1 MNRAI
6 ISKNSFYILNRFYT
20 TDTTDTTDTFIKSY
34 IHTYSITNATKC
46 SEFIAYINKL
56 YIIWNISQKSFYDTI
71 NAYGILILLM
81 SLIHNK
87 THLHI

>member
-6 ISKNSFYILNRFYT
+6 IFKNSFYILNRFYT

-34 IHTYSITNATKC
+34 IHIYSITTDTNC
-46 SEFIAYINKL
+46 SGFIAYINKL
-56 YIIWNISQKSFYDTI
+56 YIIWNMSPKSFYDTI
-71 NAYGILILLM
+71 NAYCIMIVLM
-81 SLIHNK
+81 SLLHNK